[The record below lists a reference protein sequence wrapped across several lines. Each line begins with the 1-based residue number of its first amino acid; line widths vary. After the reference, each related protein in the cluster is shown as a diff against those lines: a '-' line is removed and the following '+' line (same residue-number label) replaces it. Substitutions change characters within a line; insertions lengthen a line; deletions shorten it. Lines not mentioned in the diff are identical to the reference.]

1 MSECPSVY
9 NLSLSQIFSCA
20 GRKYI
25 VKRFCEIHSLFNNSY
40 EPRYILNQLYIKD
53 FLIWLQSLSESLI
66 ESLHSALSE
75 VSTDVDVV
83 LHDYALSAYLNLYY
97 LIQVHP
103 NKASMGLDLI
113 ELEVATYSVQ
123 EEDFVI
129 ENTIHKMT
137 DNIDQMSLNGSK
149 QEK

>member
-1 MSECPSVY
+1 
-9 NLSLSQIFSCA
+9 
-20 GRKYI
+20 
-25 VKRFCEIHSLFNNSY
+25 
-40 EPRYILNQLYIKD
+40 
-53 FLIWLQSLSESLI
+53 
-66 ESLHSALSE
+66 
-75 VSTDVDVV
+75 
-83 LHDYALSAYLNLYY
+83 
-97 LIQVHP
+97 
-103 NKASMGLDLI
+103 MGLDLI